1 MNGENLQ
8 LKKRLPRS
16 RQLIVLLTLLL
27 FICNSLP
34 SFAFQPKAQVT
45 LKANNISIG
54 RVLAE
59 IKKQTGLIAFYSNK
73 VLNDQEKVSVD
84 FRHTDVEEVMKSVL
98 KGKSL
103 QFEVND
109 KFILIKTLNETNSSL
124 NASELS
130 QGKLNQDITGKVID
144 EKGAPLPGVNVVV
157 MGTNLATQTDGDG
170 QFSLQNVKEN
180 AILTFSF
187 LGYRSLQLPA
197 KAKMKVKLEPTEL
210 NLKEVVYTGMGIN
223 RDAKTFTG
231 ATATFTGDQLKTI
244 GNINLIQSLK
254 SLDPAFIV
262 VENNLKGSDPNST
275 PIIEIRGK
283 TGAAGLSLND
293 QFGSDPNQP
302 LFILDGFETT
312 LQRIIDL
319 DMNRIQSVVILKDAA
334 STALYGSKASNGVVV
349 VETVKPKEGKLR
361 FSYTSDFRVEAPD
374 LTVYNLMNS
383 TEKLQFEKLA
393 GRYTANTSED
403 QIGLDQSY
411 SAHLTAVQQGVNTYW
426 LNEPVQIGYTK
437 NNSVSVSGGD
447 QNLQY
452 GVGFNY
458 KLQDGVMKGSDRNGW
473 GGNMNLVYRKSKLS
487 IANNFSV
494 NGTSNANSPYGSFS
508 TWAQQNPYYKKDPDA
523 KWLEQTSAPALNS
536 TFILPL
542 NVPNPLYN
550 ALLGSFN
557 NGKSLDLTNST
568 NVKIE
573 LLPELRLDG
582 GFQIAKSEGST
593 TVFTSPD
600 NTMYENTDF
609 TLKGKYINGKSE
621 GFSYTGNALL
631 TFGKV
636 LGKHSI
642 TANARTEL
650 SHRFNSSL
658 GNTYVGFPT
667 GSNGNPRFAFGYDD
681 NGKPSASQSVY
692 RTANA
697 LVSANYSYNG
707 RYLFDGSYR
716 LDGSTS
722 YGTNNRMTPYY
733 AGGIGWNLANEK
745 FIKGISWINNL
756 KLSSNIGVTGNQ
768 NFGSVAASSVYT
780 FNPSFN
786 KFGQALNLTTVANP
800 DIKAQKT
807 LQLSN
812 SFNFSL
818 FNNKLGG
825 YFQFYNKFT
834 DNLVV
839 SVSNASATGFTSH
852 QENLGNL
859 TTKGFEMRLTYNV
872 IQNLKSRINWTIS
885 ATASHTQSAYGGL
898 GNKLSRLNATQEAS
912 KTYKRFQDGY
922 SPSAI
927 WAAKSLGIDP
937 ATGREMF
944 LTPTGDYTFEYN
956 YADIQRIGNTD
967 PFIQGVITNA
977 IRIKRFNVNMSMRYS
992 QGADIINTAL
1002 FNKVENI
1009 SYAQLSLNQDV
1020 RALYERW
1027 QKPGDIAQF
1036 KGISLTDATQMSSR
1050 FVQRE
1055 NVFSFESISVG
1066 YNFENAKW
1074 MKNMGMNGLNFSAY
1088 TNDIF
1093 RISTVKNERGI
1104 DYPFARSVSF
1114 SLRASF

>member
-1 MNGENLQ
+1 M
-8 LKKRLPRS
+8 
-16 RQLIVLLTLLL
+16 
-27 FICNSLP
+27 
-34 SFAFQPKAQVT
+34 
-45 LKANNISIG
+45 KANNISIG
-54 RVLAE
+54 RVLTE
-59 IKKQTGLIAFYSNK
+59 VKRQTGLIPFYSNK
-73 VLNDQEKVSVD
+73 VLNDKEKISVNFQQLEIEKAMEAILAGKNLQYEVS
-84 FRHTDVEEVMKSVL
+84 
-98 KGKSL
+98 
-103 QFEVND
+103 D
-109 KFILIKTLNETNSSL
+109 KYILIKAASAPSASSTTSSQQVVNS
-124 NASELS
+124 
-130 QGKLNQDITGKVID
+130 DITGKVID
-144 EKGAPLPGVNVVV
+144 EKGAPLAGVNVVV
-157 MGTNLATQTDGDG
+157 VGTNLATQTDGDG
-170 QFSLQNVKEN
+170 QFTLKNVKEN

-187 LGYRSLQLPA
+187 IGYRSLQLTA

-231 ATATFTGDQLKTI
+231 ATATYTGEQLKAI
-244 GNINLIQSLK
+244 GNSNIIQSLK
-254 SLDPAFIV
+254 ALDPAFIV

-275 PIIEIRGK
+275 PVIEIRGK
-283 TGAAGLSLND
+283 TGAAGLTLQD
-293 QFGSDPNQP
+293 QYGTDPNQP
-302 LFILDGFETT
+302 LFILDGFETK
-312 LQRIIDL
+312 LQTIIDL

-349 VETVKPKEGKLR
+349 VETIKPKEGKLR
-361 FSYTSDFRVEAPD
+361 FSYNNDFKVEAPD

-383 TEKLQFEKLA
+383 TEKLEFEKLS
-393 GRYTANTSED
+393 GRYTANPGVPED

-411 SAHLTAVQQGVNTYW
+411 STHLTAVQQGVNTYW
-426 LNEPVQIGYTK
+426 LNEPVRIGYTK

-458 KLQDGVMKGSDRNGW
+458 RQQDGVMKGSNRNGW
-473 GGNMNLVYRKSKLS
+473 GGNMNLAYRKSKLS
-487 IANNFSV
+487 ITNNFSV
-494 NGTSNANSPYGSFS
+494 SGTSQAASPYGSFG
-508 TWAQQNPYYKKDPDA
+508 TWANQNPYYKKDPDA
-523 KWLEQTSAPALNS
+523 KWLEQTRAPALNS

-542 NVPNPLYN
+542 NVPNPIYN
-550 ALLGSFN
+550 ATVGSFN
-557 NGKSLDLTNST
+557 TGTGLDLTNST

-600 NTMYENTDF
+600 NTIYENTDF
-609 TLKGKYINGKSE
+609 TLKGKYTDGKSE
-621 GFSYTGNALL
+621 GLSYTGNALL
-631 TFGKV
+631 SFGKV

-642 TANARTEL
+642 TANARSEF

-658 GNTYVGFPT
+658 GNTYVGFPV
-667 GSNGNPRFAFGYDD
+667 GSNGNPRFAFSYDGVASGI
-681 NGKPSASQSVY
+681 GKPSASQTVY

-697 LVSANYSYNG
+697 LVSANYSYDR
-707 RYLFDGSYR
+707 RYLFDASYR

-722 YGTNNRMTPYY
+722 YGTNNRMAPYY
-733 AGGIGWNLANEK
+733 STGIGWNLSGEK
-745 FIKGISWINNL
+745 FMQGISWIDNL
-756 KLSSNIGVTGNQ
+756 KFSSNIGVTGNQ
-768 NFGSVAASSVYT
+768 NFGSVASSSVYT
-780 FNPSFN
+780 YTSSYN
-786 KFGQALNLTTVANP
+786 KFGQALFLTSVANP

-812 SFNFSL
+812 SINFSL
-818 FNNKLGG
+818 FNKKLSG

-834 DNLVV
+834 NNIVV
-839 SVSNASATGFTSH
+839 SIDNASSTGFTSH

-859 TTKGFEMRLTYNV
+859 TTKGFEMRLAYNV
-872 IQNLKSRINWTIS
+872 IQNIKSGINWTIS
-885 ATASHTQSAYGGL
+885 ATASHTTSAYGGF
-898 GNKLSRLNATQEAS
+898 GNSLSRLNATQEAN
-912 KTYKRFQDGY
+912 KTYMRFQDGN

-927 WAAKSLGIDP
+927 WAARSLGIDP

-944 LTPTGDYTFEYN
+944 LMPNGDYTFEYN
-956 YADIQRIGNTD
+956 YAATQVIGNTD
-967 PFIQGVITNA
+967 PLIQGIITNS
-977 IRIKRFNVNMSMRYS
+977 IRIKGFNVNMSMRYS

-1009 SYAQLSLNQDV
+1009 SYAQLSLNQDK

-1066 YNFENAKW
+1066 YTFEKAKW
-1074 MKNMGMNGLNFSAY
+1074 VKSMGMNGLNFSAY
-1088 TNDIF
+1088 TNDIL
-1093 RISTVKNERGI
+1093 RISTVKRERGI